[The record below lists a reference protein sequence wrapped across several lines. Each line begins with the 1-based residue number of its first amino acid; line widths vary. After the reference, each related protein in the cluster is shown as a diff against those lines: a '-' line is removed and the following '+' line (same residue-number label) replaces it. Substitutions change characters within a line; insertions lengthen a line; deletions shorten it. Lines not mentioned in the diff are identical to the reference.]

1 MVGYLVGSVRRSVS
15 NLLCLSLIIIPALL
29 SACGGGSSGGTPPVA
44 SSTPTLSSSSS
55 SSSSLPAIITLSGNI
70 TYDFVPHAAE
80 QDGLDYTATVARP
93 GRGLLVE
100 LLDANNQVLTSTISS
115 QTGAYSLNATRDKLV
130 RVRVKAQLLSE
141 SDNSAQWDFK
151 VTDNTSNNSV
161 YAMAGSLL
169 AANEATAARDLH
181 ASSGWGGSAYS
192 QPRVA
197 APFAIIDSIFTGV
210 ERLLAVDD
218 ALQFPTLELRWSQNN
233 NTADGDLAL
242 GEIATSFYSS
252 DLNAIYILGS
262 ENDDTDEYDRHVILH
277 EWGHYIEATLSRSDT
292 IGGSHQ
298 GDDKL
303 DLRVAMSEGFSNAFS
318 AMLLD
323 DPVYRD
329 TSGVQQSDDFR
340 IAVNRIDN
348 TVRGWYSEASVQSIF
363 YNFYASDTNKT
374 ARDIADVFTV
384 IRRDNYINSDA
395 FVSIYLFAEQL
406 RTVNPTVTPTINS
419 LLSGQNIAIT
429 DRFGANESNSGGA
442 ATHLPIYKTLPL
454 NNTAVNVCSTNNQ
467 GAYNKLGVSQFL
479 LLNVVSAGNYR
490 ITATESGTASS
501 DSDPDMYLY
510 FRGEILQE
518 ATSAMVGSETLTHS
532 LLAGAYVLELV
543 DDRAVRDD
551 FNGNAYA
558 CFDVRAFQLN

>member
-29 SACGGGSSGGTPPVA
+29 SACGGGSSSGGTPPVA

-169 AANEATAARDLH
+169 VANETTVVRDLH
-181 ASSGWGGSAYS
+181 ASSGWNGNAYS

-252 DLNAIYILGS
+252 DLNSIYILGS
-262 ENDDTDEYDRHVILH
+262 ENDDTD
-277 EWGHYIEATLSRSDT
+277 
-292 IGGSHQ
+292 
-298 GDDKL
+298 
-303 DLRVAMSEGFSNAFS
+303 
-318 AMLLD
+318 
-323 DPVYRD
+323 
-329 TSGVQQSDDFR
+329 
-340 IAVNRIDN
+340 
-348 TVRGWYSEASVQSIF
+348 
-363 YNFYASDTNKT
+363 
-374 ARDIADVFTV
+374 
-384 IRRDNYINSDA
+384 
-395 FVSIYLFAEQL
+395 
-406 RTVNPTVTPTINS
+406 NPH
-419 LLSGQNIAIT
+419 
-429 DRFGANESNSGGA
+429 DEF
-442 ATHLPIYKTLPL
+442 
-454 NNTAVNVCSTNNQ
+454 
-467 GAYNKLGVSQFL
+467 F
-479 LLNVVSAGNYR
+479 
-490 ITATESGTASS
+490 
-501 DSDPDMYLY
+501 
-510 FRGEILQE
+510 
-518 ATSAMVGSETLTHS
+518 
-532 LLAGAYVLELV
+532 
-543 DDRAVRDD
+543 
-551 FNGNAYA
+551 
-558 CFDVRAFQLN
+558 